1 MTEPVKHEP
10 WTKEALEARCE
21 RSPFI
26 AFLGLHV
33 VAMDHAKQEL
43 TMTMPFR
50 PEFQR
55 GVESEQWHG
64 GVIAAAIDTVGD
76 YGLAMLLGRPLPTIN
91 FRVDYLRPA
100 ARTPLTI
107 VARVRRNGR
116 SVGVVDVEVLTHDD
130 QLVAIGRAV
139 YSTL

>member
-76 YGLAMLLGRPLPTIN
+76 YGLAMLLGRQEPMP
-91 FRVDYLRPA
+91 
-100 ARTPLTI
+100 
-107 VARVRRNGR
+107 
-116 SVGVVDVEVLTHDD
+116 
-130 QLVAIGRAV
+130 
-139 YSTL
+139 